1 MAIAPGT
8 QGAVDI
14 ATELVE
20 DIEVLDENNL
30 VNEKAISKY
39 MSDKGYTERDT
50 EAIIDTINLASTG
63 VLDENLR
70 RVDPMQELLEKAREP
85 GFSTPEKS
93 YEDQSFLERIAEQYL
108 RGQIS
113 ETAAMGRGSQLAVAA
128 AIEGAADVAS
138 IVPRGAKAI
147 VEPVYPTVVK
157 DIESGLDEVRDFV
170 DSKIQSTETGKKI
183 SYALK
188 EIADPAVSPEEAVAV
203 DIVSSLVPFAAASK
217 VTKLAGL
224 KPGVKKR
231 VADLMLFDFAIKG
244 DNDYQFT
251 GFISDTFPSTK
262 PLLDNLA
269 INPDDSASEK
279 ELKRVI
285 DSAITA
291 GTFESIFGILGY
303 AGTKTLD
310 AAQRLKVVN
319 DVVRRAK
326 DGVKEQVKR
335 GEAIA
340 VDKIDEPIV
349 NTATAKEVAEGAPV
363 VVKTEAV
370 DLGEQYAQKG
380 IIARVIEKV
389 DKNYLGNS
397 MAKVN
402 TMLAR
407 GLKTT
412 GQLPEKLVPAYRRR
426 QNQYQG
432 DLKQIDVTKKILD
445 QDLKRA
451 KKEAKASG
459 QNPDDITT
467 ATRAALSG
475 GRDDLQKFE
484 FKINNAAKEVEKKQA
499 AEIIKQ
505 GNKNKKNAK
514 NKEER
519 AAVAQ
524 QTKEAVQKNSENLK
538 RDVGLAFRGDADAA
552 LRLPPELQKLLNQAQ
567 SVVGLSDTALARLPA
582 YLRNTIIE
590 TKRALNK
597 GDSTVREI
605 YGLKDT
611 DDIILALA
619 DDGTTYMTRSYE
631 IYTNPKWSEA
641 LRAGIAARSAKLK
654 GVKLD
659 KKRQKISDKNTPEI
673 NQIID
678 DAFKNLKNK
687 NPDVD
692 EQILWKTLDDFADI
706 GAAPEQRGLIFEAL
720 SGKRYTTGDTAIK
733 VMAKKNLGIDEP
745 VLAFLGE
752 IKDPVRMVDT
762 TLRNQSK
769 AIALGKFGREVD
781 SYIVS
786 NQGREVLLG
795 GLFESLPKAATRFL
809 PESEV
814 IAATPAALRTPVGEK
829 LSSSAGSIGLS
840 AERLLPQASK
850 FVTSKQMAEVLER
863 GTEMFGYDKMLGG
876 LLGRSIAGT
885 QRLAAFGQATQTTL
899 DLQQHA
905 NNLYG
910 MVQALASGGF
920 LKNPAK
926 FTQFAKQTRLEFINS
941 TKQER
946 KLRAEVNKVGA
957 NKDVVDAALMG
968 NIEAYNSLPKS
979 LQKIV
984 RDSKEL
990 RDNVRLRQAGVLD
1003 SSVVATPIKNVTLD
1017 RWGDPVTMDGWL
1029 GAMGKYAKA
1038 PLRMAQQLY
1047 GFTDDFGKRIAHK
1060 LEMEELRKVYPN
1072 KSEDEIF
1079 QIAANNVL
1087 EVLPSYTY
1095 AAPLVRELG
1104 KYPVGAYPVYTAE
1117 RVRNNFNIL
1126 KLALKELR
1134 EANATGNVALRN
1146 KAATR
1151 IAALG
1156 AVYAGKEAYRTAQ
1169 EIENGWTEESKRGLK
1184 ILLPN
1189 WQQSSIQVPTEPFYK
1204 DKDGHIKTRFIDG
1217 STFDADSYLRGPV
1230 ARAYALAVDYQ
1241 EGELTEREL
1250 DEQKIG
1256 ILTDFVAQYYAIKG
1270 LYGGVQTAV
1279 TGVDEYGRN
1288 IYTGI
1293 TPMENIINGLA
1304 ALGAPLEPGST
1315 QNVGNY
1321 VQSIQAE
1328 EVLGEGQG
1336 KTKSGFPARSNEI
1349 RKFLISGIRDNT
1361 FDVNMAISQKIKEAI
1376 RERANLA
1383 NNFYQ
1388 TIRDIPIKDRSSE
1401 ERAELQKDIAARFYE
1416 IQDKAFEQNALLRD
1430 LATVVSGIT
1439 YADKDDKGND
1449 IVRNL
1454 DMADVIATLRIDDTI
1469 SEAASDF
1476 AYNIMTG
1483 NVNAPIDFSED
1494 QIIRDMINFDEGTVD
1509 ANILAMLSAITG
1521 DYEGRELRKGKYVR
1535 IQ

>member
-14 ATELVE
+14 ATELVQ
-20 DIEVLDENNL
+20 DIEILDENNL
-30 VNEKAISKY
+30 VNEEAISKY
-39 MSDKGYTERDT
+39 MSDRGYTERDT

-70 RVDPMQELLEKAREP
+70 RVDPMQRLLEKARKP

-93 YEDQSFLERIAEQYL
+93 YEEQSFFERLAEQYL
-108 RGQIS
+108 KGQIS
-113 ETAAMGRGSQLAVAA
+113 KTAAMGRGSQLTVAA
-128 AIEGAADVAS
+128 GIEGAADVAS
-138 IVPRGAKAI
+138 VPPRIAKAI
-147 VEPVYPTVVK
+147 AEPFFPGTVK
-157 DIESGLDEVRDFV
+157 KIESGLDEVRDFV
-170 DSKIQSTETGKKI
+170 DSKTPKNI

-188 EIADPAVSPEEAVAV
+188 QAADPVLSDEEKVAI
-203 DIVSSLVPFAAASK
+203 DIASSFVPFAAADK
-217 VTKLAGL
+217 ITKLAGL
-224 KPGVKKR
+224 KPGFKKR
-231 VADLMLFDFAIKG
+231 VLDFMLFDFAIKG

-251 GFISDTFPSTK
+251 GFISDKFPSTK
-262 PLLDNLA
+262 PLLDKLA
-269 INPDDSASEK
+269 INPDDSATEK

-285 DSAITA
+285 DSAIGA
-291 GTFESIFGILGY
+291 GTFESVFAVLGY
-303 AGTKTLD
+303 GATKTLD

-326 DGVKEQVKR
+326 EGVKEQVKR

-380 IIARVIEKV
+380 TIARVIEKV
-389 DKNYLGNS
+389 DENFLGNS
-397 MAKVN
+397 IAKIN

-412 GQLPEKLVPAYRRR
+412 GQVPEKLIPAYRRR
-426 QNQYQG
+426 QNQYQS
-432 DLKQIDVTKKILD
+432 DVIEIKDTVKILD
-445 QDLKRA
+445 EDLKRA
-451 KKEAKASG
+451 RKEAKASG

-475 GRDDLQKFE
+475 GRDDLQKYE

-519 AAVAQ
+519 AAVVQ
-524 QTKEAVQKNSENLK
+524 QTKEAVKKNAENLK

-567 SVVGLSDTALARLPA
+567 NVVGLSDAALARLPA

-597 GDSTVREI
+597 KDSSVREI
-605 YGLKDT
+605 YGLNDT

-692 EQILWKTLDDFADI
+692 DQILWKTLDDFADV

-720 SGKRYTTGDTAIK
+720 AGKRYTTGDTSIK

-752 IKDPVRMVDT
+752 IKDPIRMVDT

-769 AIALGKFGREVD
+769 AIALGKLGREIESFVLT
-781 SYIVS
+781 
-786 NQGREVLLG
+786 NQGKEVLLG
-795 GLFESLPKAATRFL
+795 GFFESFPKAATRFL

-814 IAATPAALRTPVGEK
+814 IAATPTTLRTPVGEK

-863 GTEMFGYDKMLGG
+863 GTEMFGYDRILGG
-876 LLGRSIAGT
+876 FTGRAIAGT

-899 DLQQHA
+899 DLQQHM
-905 NNLYG
+905 NNIYG

-926 FTQFAKQTRLEFINS
+926 FTQFAKQVKVEFINS

-984 RDSKEL
+984 NNSKEL
-990 RDNVRLRQAGVLD
+990 KDNVRLRQAGVLD

-1029 GAMGKYAKA
+1029 GAMGKFVKY
-1038 PLRMAQQLY
+1038 PLKKAQQFY
-1047 GFTDDFGKRIAHK
+1047 GFTDDFGKKVAHK

-1104 KYPVGAYPVYTAE
+1104 KYPVGAYPFYTAE

-1126 KLALKELR
+1126 KLALRELK
-1134 EANATGNVALRN
+1134 EANATGNTALRR
-1146 KAATR
+1146 KAAFR

-1156 AVYAGKEAYRTAQ
+1156 SIYAGKEAYRTAQ
-1169 EIENGWTEESKRGLK
+1169 EIENGWTEESKRGIK
-1184 ILLPN
+1184 ALLPS

-1250 DEQKIG
+1250 EEQKTG
-1256 ILTDFVAQYYAIKG
+1256 ILTDVLAQYYALKG
-1270 LYGGVQTAV
+1270 VYGGVTTAV

-1288 IYTGI
+1288 ILTGI
-1293 TPMENIINGLA
+1293 TPMENVVNRMA
-1304 ALGAPLEPGST
+1304 AFGSTLEPGTT
-1315 QNVGNY
+1315 QNVARY
-1321 VQSIQAE
+1321 IQSIQAE
-1328 EVLGEGQG
+1328 EVLGQGQG
-1336 KTKSGFPARSNEI
+1336 KTKSGFPARSDEI
-1349 RKFLISGIRDNT
+1349 RKFLMFGIRDNT

-1376 RERANLA
+1376 RERATLA

-1388 TIRDIPIKDRSSE
+1388 TIRDIPIKGRSSE
-1401 ERAELQKDIAARFYE
+1401 ERAELQKDIALRFYQ
-1416 IQDKAFEQNALLRD
+1416 IQDEALRQNAILHD
-1430 LATVVSGIT
+1430 LGRIVSGIT

-1454 DMADVIATLRIDDTI
+1454 DIGDVMATLRIDDTI
-1469 SEAASDF
+1469 SEDAANF
-1476 AYNIMTG
+1476 AIGIMKG
-1483 NVNAPIDFSED
+1483 NVNRPIDFSKD
-1494 QIIRDMINFDEGTVD
+1494 QIIREMINFDEGTVD
-1509 ANILAMLSAITG
+1509 SDVLALLSVITG
-1521 DYEGRELRKGKYVR
+1521 DYQSKRLRE
-1535 IQ
+1535 Q

>member
-20 DIEVLDENNL
+20 NIEILDENNL

-39 MSDKGYTERDT
+39 MSDKGYTKEDSN
-50 EAIIDTINLASTG
+50 AIIETINLASKG

-70 RVDPMQELLEKAREP
+70 RVNPAQRLLEE
-85 GFSTPEKS
+85 TLEEKP
-93 YEDQSFLERIAEQYL
+93 YEEQSFFERVL
-108 RGQIS
+108 TGQLAQ
-113 ETAAMGRGSQLAVAA
+113 TAIMGRGAQLTAA
-128 AIEGAADVAS
+128 AGIEGVQDVAS

-147 VEPVYPTVVK
+147 VEPVFPKTVK
-157 DIESGLDEVRDFV
+157 KIESGLDEVRDFV

-203 DIVSSLVPFAAASK
+203 DIASSLVPFAAASK

-291 GTFESIFGILGY
+291 ATFEGVFAALGY
-303 AGTKTLD
+303 GATKTLD

-326 DGVKEQVKR
+326 DGAKEQVKR

-389 DKNYLGNS
+389 DKDYLENS
-397 MAKVN
+397 IAKIN
-402 TMLAR
+402 TALAR

-412 GQLPEKLVPAYRRR
+412 GQLPEKLVPAFRRR

-432 DLKQIDVTKKILD
+432 DVIEIKNTVKILD
-445 QDLKRA
+445 EDLKRA
-451 KKEAKASG
+451 RKEAKAGG
-459 QNPDDITT
+459 QNPEDINT

-484 FKINNAAKEVEKKQA
+484 FKINNAAKEVEKKQT

-514 NKEER
+514 NKQER
-519 AAVAQ
+519 AAVVQ
-524 QTKEAVQKNSENLK
+524 QTKETVQKNSENLK

-567 SVVGLSDTALARLPA
+567 SVVGLSDAALARLPS

-597 GDSTVREI
+597 ADSSVREI

-692 EQILWKTLDDFADI
+692 DQILWKTLDDFADI

-769 AIALGKFGREVD
+769 AIALGKYAREVE
-781 SYIVS
+781 SYVLS
-786 NQGREVLLG
+786 NQGKEVLLG
-795 GLFESLPKAATRFL
+795 GFFESLPKAATRFL

-814 IAATPAALRTPVGEK
+814 IAATPAALRTPVGER
-829 LSSSAGSIGLS
+829 LGGVAGSIGTS
-840 AERLLPQASK
+840 PERLMPQASK

-863 GTEMFGYDKMLGG
+863 GTEMFGYDRILGG
-876 LLGRSIAGT
+876 FTGRAIAGT

-899 DLQQHA
+899 DLQQHM
-905 NNLYG
+905 NNVYG

-926 FTQFAKQTRLEFINS
+926 FTQFAKQARLEFINS

-968 NIEAYNSLPKS
+968 NVEAYNSLPKS

-1029 GAMGKYAKA
+1029 GAMGKYAKK
-1038 PLRMAQQLY
+1038 PLRFAQAAY
-1047 GFTDDFGKRIAHK
+1047 GFTDDFGKKVAHK

-1126 KLALKELR
+1126 KLALRELK
-1134 EANATGNVALRN
+1134 EANATGNTALRR
-1146 KAATR
+1146 KAGFR

-1156 AVYAGKEAYRTAQ
+1156 SIYAGKEAYRTAQ
-1169 EIENGWTEESKRGLK
+1169 EIENGWTEESKRGIK
-1184 ILLPN
+1184 ALLPS

-1256 ILTDFVAQYYAIKG
+1256 LLTDFLAQYYALKG
-1270 LYGGVQTAV
+1270 VYGGVTTAV

-1288 IYTGI
+1288 ILTGI
-1293 TPMENIINGLA
+1293 TPMENVVNRMA
-1304 ALGAPLEPGST
+1304 AFGSTLEPGTT
-1315 QNVGNY
+1315 QNAARY
-1321 VQSIQAE
+1321 IQSIQAE
-1328 EVLGEGQG
+1328 EVLGQGQG
-1336 KTKSGFPARSNEI
+1336 KTKSGFPARSDEI
-1349 RKFLISGIRDNT
+1349 RKFLMFGIRDNT

-1376 RERANLA
+1376 RNRADLA
-1383 NNFYQ
+1383 NSFYQ
-1388 TIRDIPIKDRSSE
+1388 TIRDIPIKDRSPA
-1401 ERAELQKDIAARFYE
+1401 ERAELQKDIALRFYQ
-1416 IQDKAFEQNALLRD
+1416 IQDEALRQNALLHD
-1430 LATVVSGIT
+1430 LGKVVSGIT

-1454 DMADVIATLRIDDTI
+1454 DIKDVMATLRIDDTI
-1469 SEAASDF
+1469 NEDAADF
-1476 AYNIMTG
+1476 ALGIMNG
-1483 NVNAPIDFSED
+1483 NVNRPIDFSED
-1494 QIIRDMINFDEGTVD
+1494 QIIREMINFDEGTVD
-1509 ANILAMLSAITG
+1509 SDVLSLLSVITG
-1521 DYEGRELRKGKYVR
+1521 DYQSKKLRE
-1535 IQ
+1535 Q

>member
-14 ATELVE
+14 ATELVQ

-39 MSDKGYTERDT
+39 MSEKGYTERDT

-70 RVDPMQELLEKAREP
+70 RVDPMQRLLEKTLE
-85 GFSTPEKS
+85 EKP
-93 YEDQSFLERIAEQYL
+93 YEQQSFFERIL
-108 RGQIS
+108 TNQIA
-113 ETAAMGRGSQLAVAA
+113 ETAIMGRGAQLTAA
-128 AIEGAADVAS
+128 AGIEGAADVLS
-138 IVPRGAKAI
+138 VPPRIAKAI
-147 VEPVYPTVVK
+147 VEPVFPKTVK
-157 DIESGLDEVRDFV
+157 KIESGLDEVRNFV
-170 DSKIQSTETGKKI
+170 DSKTPKNI

-188 EIADPAVSPEEAVAV
+188 EAADPAVSPEEAVAV
-203 DIVSSLVPFAAASK
+203 DIASSFVPFAAASK

-224 KPGVKKR
+224 KQGFKKR
-231 VADLMLFDFAIKG
+231 VADFMLFDFAIKG

-251 GFISDTFPSTK
+251 GFISDKLPFTK

-285 DSAITA
+285 DSAIAA
-291 GTFESIFGILGY
+291 GTFESVFAVLGY
-303 AGTKTLD
+303 GVTKGLD

-370 DLGEQYAQKG
+370 DLGEQYVQKG
-380 IIARVIEKV
+380 TIARIIEKL
-389 DKNYLGNS
+389 DENFLGNS
-397 MAKVN
+397 IAKVN

-412 GQLPEKLVPAYRRR
+412 GQVPEKLIPAYKRR
-426 QNQYQG
+426 QNQYQS
-432 DLKQIDVTKKILD
+432 DVIEIRDTVKILD
-445 QDLKRA
+445 EDLKRA
-451 KKEAKASG
+451 RKEAKASG

-519 AAVAQ
+519 AAVEQ
-524 QTKEAVQKNSENLK
+524 QTKEAVKENAENLK

-552 LRLPPELQKLLNQAQ
+552 LRLPPELQKLLTQAQ
-567 SVVGLSDTALARLPA
+567 SVVGLSDAALARLPE
-582 YLRNTIIE
+582 YLRNTIID

-597 GDSTVREI
+597 KDSSVREI
-605 YGLKDT
+605 YGLNDT

-692 EQILWKTLDDFADI
+692 DQILWKTLDDFADV

-752 IKDPVRMVDT
+752 IKDPIRMVDT

-769 AIALGKFGREVD
+769 AIALGKLGREIESFVLT
-781 SYIVS
+781 
-786 NQGREVLLG
+786 NQGKEVLLG
-795 GLFESLPKAATRFL
+795 GFFESLPKAATRFL

-814 IAATPAALRTPVGEK
+814 IAATPATLRTPVGEK

-863 GTEMFGYDKMLGG
+863 GTEMFGYDRILGG
-876 LLGRSIAGT
+876 FTGRAIAAA
-885 QRLAAFGQATQTTL
+885 QRGAAFGQSTQTTL
-899 DLQQHA
+899 DLQQHM
-905 NNLYG
+905 NNVYG

-920 LKNPAK
+920 LKSPVK
-926 FTQFAKQTRLEFINS
+926 FTQFAKQARLEFINS

-946 KLRAEVNKVGA
+946 KLRAEVNRVGA

-968 NIEAYNSLPKS
+968 NVEAYNSLPKS

-990 RDNVRLRQAGVLD
+990 RDNVRLREAGVLD

-1047 GFTDDFGKRIAHK
+1047 GFTDDFGKKVAHK
-1060 LEMEELRKVYPN
+1060 LEMEELRKVYPT
-1072 KSEDEIF
+1072 KSENEIF

-1126 KLALKELR
+1126 KLALRELR
-1134 EANATGNVALRN
+1134 EANATGNTALRR
-1146 KAATR
+1146 KAGFR

-1156 AVYAGKEAYRTAQ
+1156 SIYAGKEAYRTAQ
-1169 EIENGWTEESKRGLK
+1169 EIENGWTEESKRGIK
-1184 ILLPN
+1184 ALLPS

-1250 DEQKIG
+1250 EEQQKG
-1256 ILTDFVAQYYAIKG
+1256 LLTDFLAQYYALKG
-1270 LYGGVQTAV
+1270 VYGGVTTAV

-1288 IYTGI
+1288 ILTGI
-1293 TPMENIINGLA
+1293 TPMENVVNRMA
-1304 ALGAPLEPGST
+1304 AFGSTLEPGTT
-1315 QNVGNY
+1315 QNVARY
-1321 VQSIQAE
+1321 IQSIQAE
-1328 EVLGEGQG
+1328 EVLGQGQG
-1336 KTKSGFPARSNEI
+1336 KTKSGFPARSDEI
-1349 RKFLISGIRDNT
+1349 RKFLMFGIRDNT

-1376 RERANLA
+1376 RERAKLA
-1383 NNFYQ
+1383 NSFYQ
-1388 TIRDIPIKDRSSE
+1388 TIRDIPIKGRSSE
-1401 ERAELQKDIAARFYE
+1401 ERAELQKDIALRFYQV
-1416 IQDKAFEQNALLRD
+1416 QDEALRQNALLHD
-1430 LATVVSGIT
+1430 LGKVVSGIT

-1454 DMADVIATLRIDDTI
+1454 DIKDVMATLRIDDTI
-1469 SEAASDF
+1469 NEDAANF
-1476 AYNIMTG
+1476 ALGIMNSNI
-1483 NVNAPIDFSED
+1483 NRPIDFSED
-1494 QIIRDMINFDEGTVD
+1494 QIIREMINFDEGTVD
-1509 ANILAMLSAITG
+1509 SDVLALLSVITG
-1521 DYEGRELRKGKYVR
+1521 DYQSKRLRE
-1535 IQ
+1535 Q

>member
-20 DIEVLDENNL
+20 NIEILDENNL

-39 MSDKGYTERDT
+39 MSDKGYTKEDSN
-50 EAIIDTINLASTG
+50 AIIETINLASKG

-70 RVDPMQELLEKAREP
+70 RVDPMQELLEKTLE
-85 GFSTPEKS
+85 EKP
-93 YEDQSFLERIAEQYL
+93 YEQQSFLERLVTNRIAE
-108 RGQIS
+108 
-113 ETAAMGRGSQLAVAA
+113 TAIMGRGAQLTAA
-128 AIEGAADVAS
+128 AGVEGVQDVLS
-138 IVPRGAKAI
+138 VPPRIAKAI
-147 VEPVYPTVVK
+147 VEPVFPKTVK
-157 DIESGLDEVRDFV
+157 KIESGLDEVRDFV

-203 DIVSSLVPFAAASK
+203 DIASSLVPFATADK

-224 KPGVKKR
+224 KSGVKKR

-269 INPDDSASEK
+269 INPDDSATEK
-279 ELKRVI
+279 ELKRFI
-285 DSAITA
+285 DSAIAA
-291 GTFESIFGILGY
+291 GTFESAFALLGY

-319 DVVRRAK
+319 DIVRRAK
-326 DGVKEQVKR
+326 DGAKEQVKR

-380 IIARVIEKV
+380 TIARVIEKL
-389 DKNYLGNS
+389 DENFLGNS
-397 MAKVN
+397 IAKVN

-412 GQLPEKLVPAYRRR
+412 GQVPEKLIPAYRRR

-432 DLKQIDVTKKILD
+432 DVIEIKNTVKILD
-445 QDLKRA
+445 EDLKRA
-451 KKEAKASG
+451 RKEAKASG

-484 FKINNAAKEVEKKQA
+484 FKINNAAKEVEKKQT

-514 NKEER
+514 NKQER

-567 SVVGLSDTALARLPA
+567 SVVGLSDEALAKLPA

-597 GDSTVREI
+597 KDSSVREI
-605 YGLKDT
+605 YGLNNT

-641 LRAGIAARSAKLK
+641 LRAGIAARSAKLR

-692 EQILWKTLDDFADI
+692 DQILWKTLDDFADV

-720 SGKRYTTGDTAIK
+720 AGKRYTTGDTAIK

-752 IKDPVRMVDT
+752 IKDPIRMVDT

-769 AIALGKFGREVD
+769 AIALGKLGREIESFVLT
-781 SYIVS
+781 
-786 NQGREVLLG
+786 NQGKEVLLG

-814 IAATPAALRTPVGEK
+814 IAATPLSLRTPVGEK

-863 GTEMFGYDKMLGG
+863 GTEMFGYDRILGG
-876 LLGRSIAGT
+876 FTGRVIAGA
-885 QRLAAFGQATQTTL
+885 QRAVAFGQSTQTTL
-899 DLQQHA
+899 DLQQHM
-905 NNLYG
+905 NNVYG
-910 MVQALASGGF
+910 MVQGLASGGF

-926 FTQFAKQTRLEFINS
+926 FTQFAKQARLEFIS
-941 TKQER
+941 ATKQER

-968 NIEAYNSLPKS
+968 NVEAYNSLPKN

-1029 GAMGKYAKA
+1029 GAMGKYVKA
-1038 PLRMAQQLY
+1038 PLRMAQQFY
-1047 GFTDDFGKRIAHK
+1047 GFTDDFGKRVAHK

-1072 KSEDEIF
+1072 KSENEIF

-1126 KLALKELR
+1126 KLALRELK

-1156 AVYAGKEAYRTAQ
+1156 GVYAGKEAYRTAQ
-1169 EIENGWTEESKRGLK
+1169 EIENGWTEESIRGLK
-1184 ILLPN
+1184 ALLPS

-1256 ILTDFVAQYYAIKG
+1256 ILTDIAAQYYALKG
-1270 LYGGVQTAV
+1270 LYGGATTAV

-1288 IYTGI
+1288 ILTGI
-1293 TPMENIINGLA
+1293 TPMENVLNRMA
-1304 ALGAPLEPGST
+1304 AFGSPLEPGTT
-1315 QNVGNY
+1315 QNVAKY
-1321 VQSIQAE
+1321 IQSIQAE
-1328 EVLGEGQG
+1328 EVLGQNQG
-1336 KTKSGFPARSNEI
+1336 KTKSGFPARSDEI
-1349 RKFLISGIRDNT
+1349 RKFLIFGIRDNT

-1388 TIRDIPIKDRSSE
+1388 TIRDIPIKGRSPE
-1401 ERAELQKDIAARFYE
+1401 ERAELQKDIALRFYE

-1430 LATVVSGIT
+1430 LGTVVRGIT

-1449 IVRNL
+1449 VVRNL
-1454 DMADVIATLRIDDTI
+1454 NIADVMATLRIDDTI
-1469 SEAASDF
+1469 SEDAANF
-1476 AYNIMTG
+1476 ALGIMDG
-1483 NVNAPIDFSED
+1483 NVNRPIDFSKD
-1494 QIIRDMINFDEGTVD
+1494 QIIREMINFDEGTVD
-1509 ANILAMLSAITG
+1509 SDVLAMLSAITG
-1521 DYEGRELRKGKYVR
+1521 DYQGKKLRE
-1535 IQ
+1535 Q

>member
-8 QGAVDI
+8 QGAVEI
-14 ATELVE
+14 ATKLLEDVE
-20 DIEVLDENNL
+20 ILDENNI
-30 VNEKAISKY
+30 VNEEVISKY
-39 MSDKGYTERDT
+39 MSEKGYTKEDSN
-50 EAIIDTINLASTG
+50 AIIETINLAGEG
-63 VLDENLR
+63 VLDENLK
-70 RVDPMQELLEKAREP
+70 RVNPVKTLLDETLEEKP
-85 GFSTPEKS
+85 
-93 YEDQSFLERIAEQYL
+93 YEEQSFFERVLTGQLAETYIMGEGAKL
-108 RGQIS
+108 G
-113 ETAAMGRGSQLAVAA
+113 TAAAVK
-128 AIEGAADVAS
+128 GVGDVAS
-138 IVPRGAKAI
+138 IVPRVAKA
-147 VEPVYPTVVK
+147 VAEPVFPETVK
-157 DIESGLDEVRDFV
+157 RIESGLDEVTNFI
-170 DSKIQSTETGKKI
+170 DSKIQSTKTGKKI

-188 EIADPAVSPEEAVAV
+188 ELADPALSPEEDVAV
-203 DIVSSLVPFAAASK
+203 EVAATLVPFATAGK
-217 VTKLAGL
+217 ITKLAGL
-224 KPGVKKR
+224 KPGAKKR
-231 VADLMLFDFAIKG
+231 VADFMLFDFAIKN
-244 DNDYQFT
+244 DSDYQFT
-251 GFISDTFPSTK
+251 GVISDVFPSTK

-279 ELKRVI
+279 ELKRVV
-285 DSAITA
+285 DSAIAA
-291 GTFESIFGILGY
+291 GTFESIFSALGY
-303 AGTKTLD
+303 GVTKGLD
-310 AAQRLKVVN
+310 VARRKKIVN

-326 DGVKEQVKR
+326 EGAKEKVKR

-349 NTATAKEVAEGAPV
+349 NTATAKEVADGAPV

-380 IIARVIEKV
+380 TIARVIEKV
-389 DKNYLGNS
+389 DPNNYLG
-397 MAKVN
+397 KVN
-402 TMLAR
+402 TAIAR
-407 GLKTT
+407 GFKTT
-412 GQLPEKLVPAYRRR
+412 GQLPKDLVPAFRNR
-426 QNQYQG
+426 QNKYQG
-432 DLKQIDVTKKILD
+432 DVIEIKNTVKILD
-445 QDLKRA
+445 EDLKRA
-451 KKEAKASG
+451 RKEAKAGG
-459 QNPDDITT
+459 QNPEDINT
-467 ATRAALSG
+467 AARAALSG

-484 FKINNAAKEVEKKQA
+484 FKINNAAKEVEKKQT

-514 NKEER
+514 NKQER

-538 RDVGLAFRGDADAA
+538 RDVGLAFRGDVDAS
-552 LRLPPELQKLLNQAQ
+552 LRLPSELQKLLNQAQ
-567 SVVGLSDTALARLPA
+567 AVVGLSDEALAKLPV

-590 TKRALNK
+590 TKRAMNK
-597 GDSTVREI
+597 GDASVRQI

-611 DDIILALA
+611 DDIILSLA

-641 LRAGIAARSAKLK
+641 LRAGIAARSAKQK
-654 GVKLD
+654 GIKLD
-659 KKRQKISDKNTPEI
+659 KKRQKIAKKNTPEI

-692 EQILWKTLDDFADI
+692 EQILWKTLDDFADV

-769 AIALGKFGREVD
+769 AIALGKYAREVE
-781 SYIVS
+781 SYVLS
-786 NQGREVLLG
+786 NQGKEVLLG
-795 GLFESLPKAATRFL
+795 GFFESLPKAATRFL

-814 IAATPAALRTPVGEK
+814 IAATPAALRTPVGER
-829 LSSSAGSIGLS
+829 LGGVAGSIGTS
-840 AERLLPQASK
+840 PERLMPQASK
-850 FVTSKQMAEVLER
+850 FVTSKQMADVLER

-899 DLQQHA
+899 DLQQHM
-905 NNLYG
+905 NNVYG

-926 FTQFAKQTRLEFINS
+926 FTQFAKQAKAEFINA

-946 KLRAEVNKVGA
+946 KLRAEVNRVKA

-968 NIEAYNSLPKS
+968 NAEAYNSLPKS

-1029 GAMGKYAKA
+1029 GAMGKYAKK
-1038 PLRMAQQLY
+1038 PLRFAQAAY
-1047 GFTDDFGKRIAHK
+1047 GFTDDFGKRVAHK

-1072 KSEDEIF
+1072 KSENEIF

-1151 IAALG
+1151 IAALSF
-1156 AVYAGKEAYRTAQ
+1156 VYAGKEAYRTAQ

-1217 STFDADSYLRGPV
+1217 STLDADSYLRGPV

-1241 EGELTEREL
+1241 DGELTEREL
-1250 DEQKIG
+1250 DEQQKG
-1256 ILTDFVAQYYAIKG
+1256 LLTDFVAQYYALKG
-1270 LYGGVQTAV
+1270 LYGGAKTAV
-1279 TGVDEYGRN
+1279 SGVDEYGRP

-1328 EVLGEGQG
+1328 EVLGQGQG
-1336 KTKSGFPARSNEI
+1336 KTKSGFPARSHEI

-1376 RERANLA
+1376 RNRATLA

-1388 TIRDIPIKDRSSE
+1388 TIRDIPIKDRSPE
-1401 ERAELQKDIAARFYE
+1401 ERAKLEKDIALRFYQ
-1416 IQDKAFEQNALLRD
+1416 IQDEALRQNAFLRD

-1449 IVRNL
+1449 IVKNL
-1454 DMADVIATLRIDDTI
+1454 DIADVIATLRIDDTI
-1469 SEAASDF
+1469 SEADGNF
-1476 AYNIMTG
+1476 AYGVMGG
-1483 NVNAPIDFSED
+1483 NVNRPIDFSDD
-1494 QIIRDMINFDEGTVD
+1494 QVIREMINFDEGTVD
-1509 ANILAMLSAITG
+1509 SDVLTLLSAITG
-1521 DYEGRELRKGKYVR
+1521 DYQGKKLRE
-1535 IQ
+1535 